1 MGYQAGHQ
9 WPGRS
14 WLRHGLVLGKG
25 EEKAGSTNNHK
36 VREAL
41 IKISF
46 DAPEGTVRIQPTP
59 TLSGW
64 F

>member
-1 MGYQAGHQ
+1 MV
-9 WPGRS
+9 WFWS
-14 WLRHGLVLGKG
+14 KG